1 MKTANEDLSLLLSI
15 NDNVATIKDKENLLY
30 TIFQKLHEFYGI
42 KIGGGA
48 LFDKSKEN
56 LGFIVIK
63 IEKDKRV
70 NDSMVWLQMFS
81 VDSIPFN
88 ISISNPE
95 ITLLSSEQFN
105 TIQSQDKKHPT
116 LGKVLSEMNINSL
129 CLVPINTG
137 GELIGFL
144 VLALE
149 GTALGEKEED
159 FLMRLASLIGS
170 VYENVNSYEELQ
182 RREKEKEI
190 QIGLLA
196 DLLTIREK
204 ETLFRKLADETNKL
218 IPCDYIAFHTEYSPM
233 NLSSTLSLIKD
244 DKDQFR
250 LTQTT
255 RNVTLFLLAMKA
267 KVGGKDEQKF
277 LEITGDSFKKLCEQF
292 SHLKQ
297 LNEKESINSLL
308 VLKHSFENLGG
319 LTVVLGRSVPY
330 SGIKV
335 ESALELI
342 FAQSR
347 DAFFRINE
355 IDLAI
360 NLLPYLGLVLSNLYA
375 FEEIKTLTKILE
387 QEKNY
392 LLDEINLT
400 HNIQEIIG
408 NSQQINHALNKV
420 KQVAPL
426 DATVLILGETGTG
439 KELIAKAIHN
449 LSNRKEN
456 AFITV
461 NCAALPVQLIESEL
475 FGHEKGSFTGALE
488 KRIGKFEVANGGT
501 IFLDEIGELPL
512 EIQAK
517 LLRVLQEKEFER
529 LGGKSTVHSDVRI
542 VAATNRDLEKEVEQ
556 GKFRSDLFFRLN
568 VFPIVAPPLRERKDD
583 IPLLVKYF
591 IDKYSKKLG
600 KELKSIKKSDLDL
613 LFNYGWPGNIRE
625 LEHIIERA
633 IIVSEGSNLNFEKL
647 LGGILKPAEQDFKS
661 FKTLVDNEKE
671 HIVNALKIA
680 NGKVTGDKSAA
691 ELLGING
698 KTLGSKMRKLNIKRE
713 FVITIKGQ

>member
-1 MKTANEDLSLLLSI
+1 MQTNNEDLSFLISI
-15 NDNVATIKDKENLLY
+15 YDDVATLKDKENLLY
-30 TIFQKLHEFYGI
+30 TIFQKLHEIYGI
-42 KIGGGA
+42 KIGGGV

-56 LGFIVIK
+56 LGFIIIK
-63 IEKDKRV
+63 IEKDRRV
-70 NDSMVWLQMFS
+70 TDSMAWLQMFS
-81 VDSIPFN
+81 VNSIPLN

-95 ITLLSSEQFN
+95 ITRLGPEQFN
-105 TIQSQDKKHPT
+105 SMQSQNKKHPP

-129 CLVPINTG
+129 TLVPMNTC

-144 VLALE
+144 ALALE
-149 GTALGEKEED
+149 GTALGKKDEI
-159 FLMRLASLIGS
+159 FLLRLASLIGS
-170 VYENVNSYEELQ
+170 VYENVNGYEELQ
-182 RREKEKEI
+182 RKGKEKEI
-190 QIGLLA
+190 QLGLLA
-196 DLLTIREK
+196 DFLTIREK
-204 ETLFRKLADETNKL
+204 EALFKKLADETNKL
-218 IPCDYIAFHTEYSPM
+218 IPCDYIAFHTEYSSM
-233 NLSSTLSLIKD
+233 NLSSTLSLIKSE
-244 DKDQFR
+244 KDQFKIMPP
-250 LTQTT
+250 T
-255 RNVTLFLLAMKA
+255 RNIALFLLALKSKA
-267 KVGGKDEQKF
+267 NGKAEQNC
-277 LEITGDSFKKLCEQF
+277 LEITGESFDKMCEQF

-297 LNEKESINSLL
+297 LKEKNSINSLL
-308 VLKHSFENLGG
+308 VLQHSYKNLGG
-319 LTVVLGRSVPY
+319 LTVVLGRSFPY
-330 SGIKV
+330 SAIKIEPV
-335 ESALELI
+335 LDLI
-342 FAQSR
+342 FTQNGN
-347 DAFFRINE
+347 AFFGVNE
-355 IDLAI
+355 IDLAM
-360 NLLPYLGLVLSNLYA
+360 NLLPYLGLILSNLYA
-375 FEEIKTLTKILE
+375 FEEIKILTKKLE

-408 NSQQINHALNKV
+408 NGQQINFTLNKV

-461 NCAALPVQLIESEL
+461 NCAALPAQLIESEL

-488 KRIGKFEVANGGT
+488 KRIGKFEVADGGT

-568 VFPIVAPPLRERKDD
+568 VFPIVVPPLRERKDD

-600 KELKSIKKSDLDL
+600 KELKSIKKADIDT
-613 LFNYGWPGNIRE
+613 FINYNWPGNIRE
-625 LEHIIERA
+625 LEHMVERA
-633 IIVSEGSNLNFEKL
+633 IIVSEGSNLNFDKL
-647 LGGILKPAEQDFKS
+647 LGGNLKPAESDFKS
-661 FKTLVDNEKE
+661 FKTLVENEKE
-671 HIVNALKIA
+671 HIINALKISK
-680 NGKVTGDKSAA
+680 GKVTGENSAA
-691 ELLGING
+691 QLLGING
-698 KTLGSKMRKLNIKRE
+698 KTLGSKMRKFGIKRKIE
-713 FVITIKGQ
+713 IHS

>member
-1 MKTANEDLSLLLSI
+1 MQTTTEDLSFLISI
-15 NDNVATIKDKENLLY
+15 NDDVAAIKDEENLLY
-30 TIFQKLHEFYGI
+30 TIFIKLHEFYGI

-48 LFDKSKEN
+48 LYDRAKEN
-56 LGFIVIK
+56 LGLILVK
-63 IEKDKRV
+63 IEKDKRL
-70 NDSMVWLQMFS
+70 NDSLVWLQTFP
-81 VDSIPFN
+81 VNSIPLK
-88 ISISNPE
+88 ISVSNPK
-95 ITLLSSEQFN
+95 ITRLDAKDFHIMQPQNDKQSSLEEVLEEMHINTLSLLPM
-105 TIQSQDKKHPT
+105 K
-116 LGKVLSEMNINSL
+116 
-129 CLVPINTG
+129 TG
-137 GELIGFL
+137 GEFIGFL
-144 VLALE
+144 IFALE
-149 GTALGEKEED
+149 QTGLSEKDEGY
-159 FLMRLASLIGS
+159 LLNLANLFGS
-170 VYENVNSYEELQ
+170 VYKNLKTYEELQ
-182 RREKEKEI
+182 RKQKEKEI
-190 QIGLLA
+190 QLGLLA

-204 ETLFRKLADETNKL
+204 ETLFKKLADEANKL
-218 IPCDYIAFHTEYSPM
+218 IRYDYFAFNAEFRAM
-233 NLSSTLSLIKD
+233 NLSTSISLIKD
-244 DKDQFR
+244 EKDQFKIIP
-250 LTQTT
+250 LT
-255 RNVTLFLLAMKA
+255 RNITLFLSALKS
-267 KVGGKDEQKF
+267 KVNEKDGQNY
-277 LEITGDSFKKLCEQF
+277 LEVTGEPFNKLCEQF

-297 LNEKESINSLL
+297 LKEKDSVNSLL
-308 VLKHSFENLGG
+308 VLQYTFENLGG
-319 LTVVLGRSVPY
+319 LTVVLGRSLPY
-330 SGIKV
+330 PLMKIDAARSLMFEQNKN
-335 ESALELI
+335 
-342 FAQSR
+342 
-347 DAFFRINE
+347 AFFAVNE
-355 IDLAI
+355 INLLL

-375 FEEIKTLTKILE
+375 FEEIRTLTKILE

-408 NSQQINHALNKV
+408 NSQQINYALNKV
-420 KQVAPL
+420 KQVAPI

-461 NCAALPVQLIESEL
+461 NCAALPIQLIESEL

-512 EIQAK
+512 EVQAK

-568 VFPIVAPPLRERKDD
+568 VFPILVPPLRERKDD

-591 IDKYSKKLG
+591 IDKYSKRLG
-600 KELKSIKKSDLDL
+600 KELKSIKKSDLDML
-613 LFNYGWPGNIRE
+613 LNYNWPGNVRE

-647 LGGILKPAEQDFKS
+647 LGGNLRQTEYDFQS
-661 FKTLVDNEKE
+661 FKTLVEIEKE
-671 HIVNALKIA
+671 HILNALKIT

-691 ELLGING
+691 QLLGING
-698 KTLGSKMRKLNIKRE
+698 KTLGSKMRKLKIKRE
-713 FVITIKGQ
+713 FVIKIEGK

>member
-1 MKTANEDLSLLLSI
+1 MQTVNEDLSFLLSI
-15 NDNVATIKDKENLLY
+15 NDDMATLKDKENLLFM
-30 TIFQKLHEFYGI
+30 IFQKLHKFYGI
-42 KIGGGA
+42 KIGGGV

-63 IEKDKRV
+63 IEKDKRA

-81 VDSIPFN
+81 VNSIPFN
-88 ISISNPE
+88 ISISSPN

-105 TIQSQDKKHPT
+105 AMQSQNKKHPP

-129 CLVPINTG
+129 SLVPINTG
-137 GELIGFL
+137 GEFIGFL

-149 GTALGEKEED
+149 GTALDEKEED
-159 FLMRLASLIGS
+159 FLLRLASLIGS
-170 VYENVNSYEELQ
+170 VYENANSYEELQ
-182 RREKEKEI
+182 RKEKEKEI

-204 ETLFRKLADETNKL
+204 ETLFRKLANETNKL

-233 NLSSTLSLIKD
+233 NLSSSLSLIKD

-255 RNVTLFLLAMKA
+255 RIVTLFLLAMKS
-267 KVGGKDEQKF
+267 KVSGKDGQKF
-277 LEITGDSFKKLCEQF
+277 LEITGDSFNKMCEQF

-297 LNEKESINSLL
+297 LNEKDSINSLL

-330 SGIKV
+330 SGIKI

-342 FAQSR
+342 FTKNR

-355 IDLAI
+355 TDLAI
-360 NLLPYLGLVLSNLYA
+360 NLLPYLGLILSNLYA

-392 LLDEINLT
+392 LLEEINLT

-529 LGGKSTVHSDVRI
+529 LGGKSTIHSDVRI

-568 VFPIVAPPLRERKDD
+568 VFPIVVPPLRERKDD

-600 KELKSIKKSDLDL
+600 KELKSIKKNDLDIL
-613 LFNYGWPGNIRE
+613 MNYSWPGNIRE

-633 IIVSEGSNLNFEKL
+633 LIVSEGSNLNFDKL
-647 LGGILKPAEQDFKS
+647 LGGNLRQTEPDFKS
-661 FKTLVDNEKE
+661 FKSLVDNEKE
-671 HIVNALKIA
+671 HIINALKIA
-680 NGKVTGDKSAA
+680 NGKVTGENSAA
-691 ELLGING
+691 QLLGING
-698 KTLGSKMRKLNIKRE
+698 KTLGSKMRKLNLKRQ
-713 FVITIKGQ
+713 FIITTDKN